1 MFCNRRRTA
10 KSACSPSSR
19 RLHHSVSLFRWES
32 RAVCSKRGN
41 GRPSPG
47 LLPEPDAVRKD
58 QVGVSSRS
66 SRDEPR
72 GHADVRRRGFSL
84 VELIVVMVILG
95 MLAGLVAVRT
105 RGYLV
110 NSRKNAVKTEIA
122 TIMKALETYR
132 IDQSRYPTE
141 DEGLEILREST
152 DTWPEGFLSKV
163 PIDPWK
169 NPYLYFVSEDGVEV
183 VSLGA
188 DGREGGDGEDAD
200 FSSAMLK
207 E

>member
-1 MFCNRRRTA
+1 MFCDEGKHRTHPP
-10 KSACSPSSR
+10 KW
-19 RLHHSVSLFRWES
+19 RLSGF
-32 RAVCSKRGN
+32 A
-41 GRPSPG
+41 GRPR
-47 LLPEPDAVRKD
+47 RK
-58 QVGVSSRS
+58 R
-66 SRDEPR
+66 
-72 GHADVRRRGFSL
+72 AAFSL

-122 TIMKALETYR
+122 TILKALETFR
-132 IDQSRYPTE
+132 IDQARFPTE
-141 DEGLEILREST
+141 DEGLEILSQPT
-152 DTWPEGFLSKV
+152 DTWEEGFLSKV

-169 NPYLYFVSEDGVEV
+169 NPYLYFVTEDGTEV

-200 FSSAMLK
+200 FSSTML
-207 E
+207 EE